1 MKFVYQGVVYSKKNS
16 KSIIKNRRTGKPMI
30 VASKKA
36 KDMEKNMAS
45 EFSAQRG
52 ERSAINR
59 PSSVHMKLYRK
70 DNFKRDLDNV
80 ATSVLDGLVKGG
92 VLDDDNYSV
101 VKSLHIEDCGVDKN
115 NPRVEIEINP
125 C

>member
-1 MKFVYQGVVYSKKNS
+1 MKFIYQGVIYSKKNS
-16 KSIIKNRRTGKPMI
+16 KSIITNRRTGKPMI

-36 KDMEKNMAS
+36 KDMEKNMAR

-52 ERSAINR
+52 EHPAINAT
-59 PSSVHMKLYRK
+59 SSVHMNLYRK
-70 DNFKRDLDNV
+70 DNIKRDLDNV
-80 ATSVLDGLVKGG
+80 ATSVLDGLVRGE
-92 VLDDDNYSV
+92 VITDDNYSI